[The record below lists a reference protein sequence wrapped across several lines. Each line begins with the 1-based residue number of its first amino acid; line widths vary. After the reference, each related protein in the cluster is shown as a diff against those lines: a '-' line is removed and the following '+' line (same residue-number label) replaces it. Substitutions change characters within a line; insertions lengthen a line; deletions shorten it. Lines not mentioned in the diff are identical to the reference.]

1 MYVYVYVDD
10 HMKAVVQDVSV
21 QLAELVGMVINTR
34 QVGDLHVARCPNIN
48 QYTLLNCQ
56 VC

>member
-10 HMKAVVQDVSV
+10 HMKAAVQDVSV

-34 QVGDLHVARCPNIN
+34 LVCDLHVARCPNIN